1 MSHLLTGRCLCSSV
15 RFRATQK
22 PQRTL
27 ACHCTFCQRLTG
39 TAFYVESIFPMDAVE
54 FEGGEIKSYEHV
66 SDSSSK
72 RVFAH
77 FCARCGTTL
86 GLTFERWPE
95 MRAVSRSCFDSPNDI
110 AIDAHIWIRSAQSGV
125 AIPSGV
131 DCFALSRY
139 TPDGST
145 QTPMRYENPVMPGR
159 AVSDSSGE
167 QTLQPPGSGLR
178 PATDVE
184 R

>member
-1 MSHLLTGRCLCSSV
+1 MSHPLTGRCLCSSV

-27 ACHCTFCQRLTG
+27 ACHCGFCQRLTG
-39 TAFYVESIFPMDAVE
+39 TAFYVESIFPIDAVE
-54 FEGGEIKSYEHV
+54 FEGGEIKSYAHV
-66 SDSSSK
+66 SDTSGK

-95 MRAVSRSCFDSPNDI
+95 ARAVSRSCFDSPNDI
-110 AIDAHIWIRSAQSGV
+110 AIDAHIWTRSAQSGV
-125 AIPSGV
+125 AVPAGV
-131 DCFALSRY
+131 DCFSLSRY
-139 TPDGST
+139 RLDGQTETPV
-145 QTPMRYENPVMPGR
+145 RYENPVTLRTVVP
-159 AVSDSSGE
+159 DSSGE
-167 QTLQPPGSGLR
+167 QTPQPQGRALR
-178 PATDVE
+178 PAE